1 MISRSSNVMIN
12 RGASVGFPLVTGI
25 SGAPPPRGYCDD
37 LFKKSLGS
45 NYPPMALTVYELY
58 PVQYRAPDLS

>member
-37 LFKKSLGS
+37 LFKKKLGIQLS
-45 NYPPMALTVYELY
+45 SDGFNGIRIVPCTV
-58 PVQYRAPDLS
+58 